1 MHKFVRL
8 IVVPLALAACGDDSG
23 VIAGT
28 GGGGGSTGVT
38 ASVGTSTST
47 ATASSGGEGGNAT
60 GGGEG
65 GVGEGGSGQGGSAEG
80 GNGQGGSGQGGSG
93 QGGSGQG
100 GSGQGGSGQGGSGQG
115 GAGQGGSTGSGGPLD
130 CAVCVATE
138 CPQIAECISDP
149 ACADGL
155 VCTLTSCIVDGQPD
169 LVCIADCFNG
179 DFEAAL
185 GALDALGCIV
195 TTCGDG
201 CGGLIPGA

>member
-80 GNGQGGSGQGGSG
+80 GNG